1 MPPEIK
7 TQLKSPITWAWLGPV
22 LLSIVLALSA
32 YSFLSTVEAAKRDI
46 ATVNLNLTEKQKDL
60 CNEVSELQK
69 SKLDKEQYYRDQAII
84 QESLRELTK
93 DVKMLVYWNVPK
105 EKKSK

>member
-1 MPPEIK
+1 MPPEIRS
-7 TQLKSPITWAWLGPV
+7 QLKSPITWAWLGPV

-32 YSFLSTVEAAKRDI
+32 YSFLSTVEAAKKDI

-60 CNEVSELQK
+60 RVEVNELQK
-69 SKLDKEQYYRDQAII
+69 SKLDKEQYYRDQVVI
-84 QESLRELTK
+84 QETLRELTK

-105 EKKSK
+105 AKVAK